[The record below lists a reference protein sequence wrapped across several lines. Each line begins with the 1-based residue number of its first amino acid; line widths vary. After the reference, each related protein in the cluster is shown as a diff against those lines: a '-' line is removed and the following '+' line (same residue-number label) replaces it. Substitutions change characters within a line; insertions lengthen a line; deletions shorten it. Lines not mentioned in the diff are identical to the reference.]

1 MRKFLHLLLF
11 FLALIPLRTY
21 SQSAV
26 IDNVTYLLDTSTH
39 EATANAYN
47 GTEETL
53 DIPETIEYD
62 GEAYAITT
70 LGNLLYNDTIVK
82 QLTLPITITKIRFDT
97 PSQRWPFKNC
107 VLEEIDMS
115 HLNIS
120 TIGSFDQFFYGCA
133 NLKSIKMPQT
143 SKPIGSYM
151 CQGCTALESITFSP
165 ETTSIGTYAFD
176 GCTKL
181 YEANI
186 NELTNLTSI
195 GEYAF
200 QNTNLS
206 SELILPESLT
216 SLGKHAFSGNANLP
230 SVKFNSKLT
239 NLADHVFSGCTSL
252 KEIYIPENIVSTG
265 ISVFSGCTALQ
276 SVTLPSAFTTIGFST
291 FSGCSALESIN
302 FPESLTSIDTYA
314 FKSCEA
320 LTSVDMSNCKVK
332 SLNYT
337 FDGCSSLETVS
348 LPATLISI
356 GENVFYGCSALPYI
370 DMSQTKVA
378 NISSNAFRKC
388 TLLTTVDIPNT
399 LASIGQ
405 YTFQGSGI
413 TSVTFPES
421 LRTVGA
427 YAFSGCPALEYV
439 DMSQSK
445 VTTLPL
451 YVFNECSALK
461 TVLLPSTLT
470 SINDHAFYNT
480 RIKNLTLPVSLK
492 TLGANVFQNCTSLE
506 SIDMS
511 ETNVTEIPQ
520 YAFSGCT
527 ALSTVGFPSA
537 LVSLG
542 EKAFYN
548 SRITTVEL
556 PATVKSIGS
565 NVFEGCKSLTS
576 ADLSKTAITNIGNYT
591 FSNCSKLTSVLLPK
605 NITTI
610 GIYAFQGTALPSF
623 TMPETVTTLGS
634 YAFYNCTALKT
645 VDLSN
650 SKLTSIQN
658 SIFSGCTALT
668 DIDFPKTITTLG
680 KTIFSGCKALKTVD
694 MSKTQLTSIPA
705 STFSGLTAL
714 NTVKLPETVTTLG
727 ASCFASSGITAIVS
741 GDNKAAD
748 GCVNLPSGLKS
759 FPATAITGCTKLTT
773 LDLGGLA
780 TDPKFSYTVLS
791 SFTAL
796 TKFVFPKNSDLSA
809 LTRKSTST
817 AYLPSTTAPLSVT
830 LPSGESTPTI
840 PNYFFYNINLGE
852 VIFDDVPPT
861 AIGNYAFANN
871 PLCGVA
877 TEDGSTVFRIPDG
890 VQTIGSNTFSGTAA
904 KHLVADSICL
914 SGTLTSIGSSAFT
927 NNQCKVLVFET
938 PVTPATAADMSHAPA
953 RVSSTPSLEI
963 GSQAF
968 SSTTGGPET
977 VICHHSV
984 PPTLPDNGFSMAQYS
999 DGELVVGYRSANA
1012 YRTAT
1017 GWKNFSDN
1025 LVTGIEE
1032 VGIDTDIDNDNNLTR
1047 SDDGRTYNLMGM
1059 PVSTDRPL
1067 APGIYIRNGKKI
1079 YIR

>member
-39 EATANAYN
+39 EATANGYS

-62 GEAYAITT
+62 GEAYTITT
-70 LGNLLYNDTIVK
+70 LGNLLCDNTIVK
-82 QLTLPITITKIRFDT
+82 QLTLPITITKIICNANSA
-97 PSQRWPFKNC
+97 SQWPFKNC
-107 VLEEIDMS
+107 ALEEIDMS

-120 TIGSFDQFFYGCA
+120 TIYSFDKFFYGCA

-181 YEANI
+181 SETNI

-200 QNTNLS
+200 QKCSTLENINFPDGLTTIEREAFCYCSKLQNVSWPS
-206 SELILPESLT
+206 SLA
-216 SLGKHAFSGNANLP
+216 SLGIGAFCGCAFTSIDLSNTKITGLNSSTFSNC
-230 SVKFNSKLT
+230 SKLT
-239 NLADHVFSGCTSL
+239 HIDLPQTITSIGSSAL
-252 KEIYIPENIVSTG
+252 SK
-265 ISVFSGCTALQ
+265 TALT
-276 SVTLPSAFTTIGFST
+276 SFTVPAETTTIGLQAFSD
-291 FSGCSALESIN
+291 C
-302 FPESLTSIDTYA
+302 P
-314 FKSCEA
+314 
-320 LTSVDMSNCKVK
+320 V
-332 SLNYT
+332 
-337 FDGCSSLETVS
+337 
-348 LPATLISI
+348 
-356 GENVFYGCSALPYI
+356 
-370 DMSQTKVA
+370 
-378 NISSNAFRKC
+378 
-388 TLLTTVDIPNT
+388 
-399 LASIGQ
+399 LASI
-405 YTFQGSGI
+405 
-413 TSVTFPES
+413 
-421 LRTVGA
+421 
-427 YAFSGCPALEYV
+427 

-445 VTTLPL
+445 VKTINSYAFVRCPLLTAVDFSNTLTTISEAAFQQSGVTSLSFPATLTTIGANVFNNCTNLAYVDMSETQVKTLPT
-451 YVFNECSALK
+451 YVFQKCSALK
-461 TVLLPSTLT
+461 TVKLPPVLT
-470 SINDHAFYNT
+470 SISNYAFDGAGIT
-480 RIKNLTLPVSLK
+480 SLSLPASLT
-492 TLGANVFQNCTSLE
+492 TLGDYVFQKCTSLE

-511 ETNVTEIPQ
+511 ETKVTAIPLN
-520 YAFSGCT
+520 AFSDCT
-527 ALSTVGFPSA
+527 ALTTVSFPSA
-537 LVSLG
+537 LVTLNGS
-542 EKAFYN
+542 AFSN
-548 SRITTVEL
+548 TGITTIEV
-556 PATVKSIGS
+556 PATVKTIG
-565 NVFEGCKSLTS
+565 NYVFDGCKSLTS
-576 ADLSKTAITNIGNYT
+576 VDLSKTAITNIAYWA
-591 FSNCSKLTSVLLPK
+591 FRNCSKLTSVLLPK
-605 NITTI
+605 NITII
-610 GIYAFQGTALPSF
+610 GNYAFQGTALPSF

-645 VDLSN
+645 VDFPN
-650 SKLTSIQN
+650 SKLKTIQDET
-658 SIFSGCTALT
+658 FSGCTALT

-741 GDNKAAD
+741 GDNKSAD

-759 FPATAITGCTKLTT
+759 FPSTAISGCTKLTT

-852 VIFDDVPPT
+852 VIFDEVPPT

-877 TEDGSTVFRIPDG
+877 NEDGSTVFRIPDG

-1017 GWKNFSDN
+1017 GWRNFSDN

-1047 SDDGRTYNLMGM
+1047 SDDGCTYNLMGM

>member
-62 GEAYAITT
+62 GEAYTITT
-70 LGNLLYNDTIVK
+70 LGNLLCDNTIVK
-82 QLTLPITITKIRFDT
+82 QLTLPITITKIICNANSA
-97 PSQRWPFKNC
+97 SQWPFKNC
-107 VLEEIDMS
+107 ALEEIDMS

-120 TIGSFDQFFYGCA
+120 TIYSFDKFFYGCA

-181 YEANI
+181 SEANI

-195 GEYAF
+195 GDYAF
-200 QNTNLS
+200 QNCTD
-206 SELILPESLT
+206 
-216 SLGKHAFSGNANLP
+216 LG
-230 SVKFNSKLT
+230 
-239 NLADHVFSGCTSL
+239 D
-252 KEIYIPENIVSTG
+252 
-265 ISVFSGCTALQ
+265 
-276 SVTLPSAFTTIGFST
+276 
-291 FSGCSALESIN
+291 
-302 FPESLTSIDTYA
+302 
-314 FKSCEA
+314 
-320 LTSVDMSNCKVK
+320 VDMSETKVK
-332 SLNYT
+332 
-337 FDGCSSLETVS
+337 
-348 LPATLISI
+348 TLS
-356 GENVFYGCSALPYI
+356 
-370 DMSQTKVA
+370 T
-378 NISSNAFRKC
+378 
-388 TLLTTVDIPNT
+388 
-399 LASIGQ
+399 
-405 YTFQGSGI
+405 
-413 TSVTFPES
+413 
-421 LRTVGA
+421 
-427 YAFSGCPALEYV
+427 
-439 DMSQSK
+439 
-445 VTTLPL
+445 
-451 YVFNECSALK
+451 YVFQNCSALK
-461 TVLLPSTLT
+461 TVKLPASLT
-470 SINDHAFYNT
+470 
-480 RIKNLTLPVSLK
+480 
-492 TLGANVFQNCTSLE
+492 TLGNYVFQNCTSLE

-520 YAFSGCT
+520 YAFSECT

-542 EKAFYN
+542 NSAFYN
-548 SRITTVEL
+548 AGITTVEL
-556 PATVKSIGS
+556 PATVKTIGA
-565 NVFEGCKSLTS
+565 NVFERCTSLTS
-576 ADLSKTAITNIGNYT
+576 ADLSQTRITTITDYT
-591 FSNCSKLTSVLLPK
+591 FYNCSKLTSVLFSK
-605 NITTI
+605 YII
-610 GIYAFQGTALPSF
+610 HISYSAFAGTALPSF
-623 TMPETVTTLGS
+623 TMPETVTTLG
-634 YAFYNCTALKT
+634 YNVFKDCTALKT
-645 VDLSN
+645 VDFPN
-650 SKLTSIQN
+650 SKLNTIPN
-658 SIFSGCTALT
+658 ATFSGCTALT

-680 KTIFSGCKALKTVD
+680 TTIFKGCTALKTVD

-714 NTVKLPETVTTLG
+714 NTVKLPETVSTLG
-727 ASCFASSGITAIVS
+727 ASCFANSGITAIVS

-748 GCVNLPSGLKS
+748 GCVNLPSGLKT
-759 FPATAITGCTKLTT
+759 FPATAISGCTKLTT

-780 TDPKFSYTVLS
+780 TAPKFSYTVLS
-791 SFTAL
+791 SFKAL
-796 TKFVFPKNSDLSA
+796 TKFVFPKNSDLSV
-809 LTRKSTST
+809 LTRKNSTT

-852 VIFDDVPPT
+852 VIFDEVPPT

-890 VQTIGSNTFSGTAA
+890 VHTIGSNTFSGTAA

-1032 VGIDTDIDNDNNLTR
+1032 VGIDTDIDNENNLTR
-1047 SDDGRTYNLMGM
+1047 SDDDRTYNLMGM